1 MPRVEVEAVTRACVR
16 GLGTEVSVT
25 GLRRLSGGAS
35 RETWSFDVERP
46 DGSTE
51 ALILRR
57 DPGSSI
63 GSTDR
68 STEYELLRAAG
79 AAGVPVPAVR
89 FLLEPDDDLG
99 DGFVMTRI
107 DGETIPRKLLR
118 DDEYAQARPRLTAEV
133 ARAAAAIH
141 SVPLGALPRLSRG
154 DIATL
159 LGQYR
164 DLIDLFGEPHPA
176 FELAL
181 RWLSEHAAG
190 LPTGEPALVHGDL
203 RNGNLIVGPEGLR
216 SVLDWEL
223 AHLGDPVEDLGWFC
237 VKSWRFGNV
246 DRRAGGFGSA
256 EELLD
261 AYAAASG
268 RRIDPEHLFFWEM
281 YGTLK
286 WGVICEMQ
294 AFSHLNGLV
303 RSVELAAIGRR
314 VAENEWDLLMLLD
327 PAVTDR
333 PAPEWPE
340 TAVDSVHDRPTALE
354 LVEAVREYLERDVM
368 AVEGRVGFHARVA
381 SRVLAAVEREMK
393 LGPAQRDAIVAAHR
407 ALLGVDGGSARELQT
422 ELARRIRAGEL
433 ADRTEEVHALVAD
446 TVRAKLAV
454 ANPAYLDF

>member
-1 MPRVEVEAVTRACVR
+1 MARVEAEPLSRACAR
-16 GLGTEVSVT
+16 GLGAAVTVT

-35 RETWSFDVERP
+35 RETWAFDVEHP
-46 DGSTE
+46 DGTTE

-57 DPGSSI
+57 DPGSTI

-68 STEYELLRAAG
+68 STEFELLRAAG
-79 AAGVPVPAVR
+79 DAGVPVPAVR
-89 FLLEPDDDLG
+89 FLLEPGDGLG
-99 DGFVMTRI
+99 DGFVMARL

-118 DDEYAQARPRLTAEV
+118 DDAYADARAKLTAEV
-133 ARAAAAIH
+133 AAAAAAIH
-141 SVPLGALPRLSRG
+141 SVPLDALPRLSRG

-181 RWLSEHAAG
+181 RWLEEHADA
-190 LPTGEPALVHGDL
+190 LPDGEPALVHGDL
-203 RNGNLIVGPEGLR
+203 RTGNLMVGPEGLR
-216 SVLDWEL
+216 AVLDWEL

-246 DRRAGGFGSA
+246 DRRAGGFGTA

-261 AYAAASG
+261 AYEVASG
-268 RRIDPEHLFFWEM
+268 RRISPEHLFFWEV

-314 VAENEWDLLMLLD
+314 VAENEWDLLLLLD
-327 PAVTDR
+327 PTVADR
-333 PAPEWPE
+333 PAPDRPDAP
-340 TAVDSVHDRPTALE
+340 TDSIHDRPTVLE
-354 LVEAVREYLERDVM
+354 LVEAVREYLERDVTT
-368 AVEGRVGFHARVA
+368 VEGRVGFHGRVA
-381 SRVLAAVEREMK
+381 ARVLAGVERE
-393 LGPAQRDAIVAAHR
+393 LRFGDAPRERIVAAHR
-407 ALLGVDGGSARELQT
+407 ALLGVDGSARELQA
-422 ELARRIRAGEL
+422 ELARRIRDGEL
-433 ADRTEEVHALVAD
+433 ADRTAEVVALVAD

-454 ANPAYLDF
+454 ANPAYLEF